1 MTTWKS
7 TIIGLWPILRHRIN
21 KRGFTL
27 RFTLACISFA
37 VFSAAA
43 CGSSD
48 VDSGQNDR
56 ELLVVTTLY
65 PLEYFTTRV
74 GGDLVDVVNLVGPG
88 VEAHDFEPLTGD
100 MRLMSKADLVIY
112 NGLGFEPWMDRAIS
126 SLDDPEIAVV
136 ELGLALAERSEVS
149 DPHFWL
155 DPLLAREQVLA
166 IDETLS
172 TVAPSHATEFRQNAE
187 SALADLDAL
196 HDEFVAGLDGCGLS
210 TFVTSHAAFGHLA
223 ARYAL
228 VQVSVSGLT
237 PEAEPSPA
245 KLAQLT
251 QDIKSTGVK
260 YVMSETMSTR
270 GLPETIAA
278 EIDVEVLKLH
288 PLESLTPNQASE
300 GDTYLDIMRENLTS
314 LRTALECP

>member
-1 MTTWKS
+1 MEGNIHQVFWT
-7 TIIGLWPILRHRIN
+7 ILRHGIN
-21 KRGFTL
+21 RPRLAL
-27 RFTLACISFA
+27 RAVLACLA
-37 VFSAAA
+37 LAAFSAAA
-43 CGSSD
+43 CASEEEGA
-48 VDSGQNDR
+48 GRNDD

-65 PLEYFTTRV
+65 PLEYFAKRV

-88 VEAHDFEPLTGD
+88 VEAHDFEPSTGD

-126 SLDDPEIAVV
+126 SLNDPDLAVV
-136 ELGLALAERSEVS
+136 ELGLALAERSEAS

-155 DPLLAREQVLA
+155 DPLLAREQVSA
-166 IDETLS
+166 IGEALS
-172 TVAPSHATEFRQNAE
+172 AAAPSHATEFRRNAE
-187 SALADLDAL
+187 AAVADLDVL
-196 HDEFVAGLDGCGLS
+196 HDEFMVGLNGCELS

-223 ARYAL
+223 ARYSL
-228 VQVSVSGLT
+228 DQVSVSGLT

-251 QDIKSTGVK
+251 RDIRSTGVK
-260 YVMSETMSTR
+260 YVMTETMSTR

-278 EIDVEVLKLH
+278 EIEVEVLTLH
-288 PLESLTPNQASE
+288 PLESLTPNQSSE
-300 GDTYLDIMRENLTS
+300 GETYLDIMRENLTS